1 MNVLSAISRHIN
13 YDINLIQSWLS
24 ANKITVNV
32 KKTKFVKK
40 EMLKDFQ

>member
-24 ANKITVNV
+24 AKIIIFNV
-32 KKTKFVKK
+32 KKTNFVKN